1 MFNWF
6 RRLVPSSA
14 DFFVLFERH
23 SAATVAAGEALAQL
37 VRGEGDRATLVAT
50 IRDREHDADDVIR
63 EVLTEVRQTFL
74 TPFDRGAI
82 TGLIAA
88 MDDVT
93 DEIQSCASAIE
104 TYDFEDFAP
113 DMREMAAHICRAL
126 HKIDEALPLLRDVP
140 RNGSKLHDLTGE
152 IVTNVRFDGV
162 SQGEGAE
169 QNIATRAIA
178 GLPIRM
184 DVNIRAPFYSLLGSI
199 RAMYD
204 PAAIRDPRD
213 LGLIDAQ
220 GNPIRRETTG
230 PPLDVKPDDLPP
242 DEAPIQPRESETVR

>member
-1 MFNWF
+1 VFDWF

-37 VRGEGDRATLVAT
+37 VRGEGDRTTLVAT

-140 RNGSKLHDLTGE
+140 RNGSRLHALTGE
-152 IVTNVRFDGV
+152 IVRAEGEVDIIHERGLKANFAVAKRDGQAV
-162 SQGEGAE
+162 PFIVNREIFKHLEKVADAFE
-169 QNIATRAIA
+169 
-178 GLPIRM
+178 
-184 DVNIRAPFYSLLGSI
+184 DVANQ
-199 RAMYD
+199 
-204 PAAIRDPRD
+204 
-213 LGLIDAQ
+213 IDGIVIDYA
-220 GNPIRRETTG
+220 
-230 PPLDVKPDDLPP
+230 
-242 DEAPIQPRESETVR
+242 